1 MIEMSVSMLI
11 LIVLLAMLMGM
22 LGLSLLAAH
31 IVRVR

>member
-22 LGLSLLAAH
+22 LALSLLAAH
-31 IVRVR
+31 IVRAR